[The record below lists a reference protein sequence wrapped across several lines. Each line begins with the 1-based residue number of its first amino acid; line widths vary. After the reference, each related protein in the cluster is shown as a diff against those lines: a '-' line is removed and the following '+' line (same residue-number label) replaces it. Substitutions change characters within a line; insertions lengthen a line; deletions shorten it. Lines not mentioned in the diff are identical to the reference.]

1 MAAPGAGFL
10 SSHLACVGELECL
23 LLGGGRVVML
33 NCVCSARLSLLW
45 CAFLI
50 ACGQVGVR
58 AQLFLS
64 GQNPASTSADLMVTL
79 AWDPCPCPDVNGY
92 FLCWGLASGACT
104 NFLDVGNVTNATI
117 AGLVSNVDYYF
128 TAVSYD
134 VEGNQSLPSSEI
146 RYSPSLANP
155 TVTAWPVASTI
166 TYGQT
171 LACSTLSGGSASSV
185 GGFTFT
191 EPSTIPDVGT
201 ALQSVTFT
209 PTDTANYN
217 TAYGSVSVTVVE
229 SLPPDAWFRV
239 GDGPEWYT
247 LPPCYSAREA
257 AALLFGG
264 TLSQYAVSTD
274 PYNINHM
281 AWVDGRGDTTYLNT
295 PASEDFKGGVLYDD
309 SGSYSAY
316 VGDHLDLSLSK
327 TNYVWFSV
335 APVII
340 GPPQSEVG
348 QIGGSASLQVAAIGA
363 DELSFQWY
371 LNETNLV
378 ADGTNSVLLL
388 TDVNPDQ
395 LGSYVVVVSNAYGSV
410 TSAPTSL
417 AVVRTAAYLREQP
430 YGGGRDGMGF

>member
-1 MAAPGAGFL
+1 M
-10 SSHLACVGELECL
+10 
-23 LLGGGRVVML
+23 
-33 NCVCSARLSLLW
+33 
-45 CAFLI
+45 
-50 ACGQVGVR
+50 
-58 AQLFLS
+58 
-64 GQNPASTSADLMVTL
+64 
-79 AWDPCPCPDVNGY
+79 
-92 FLCWGLASGACT
+92 
-104 NFLDVGNVTNATI
+104 
-117 AGLVSNVDYYF
+117 
-128 TAVSYD
+128 
-134 VEGNQSLPSSEI
+134 
-146 RYSPSLANP
+146 
-155 TVTAWPVASTI
+155 
-166 TYGQT
+166 
-171 LACSTLSGGSASSV
+171 
-185 GGFTFT
+185 
-191 EPSTIPDVGT
+191 
-201 ALQSVTFT
+201 TFT

-371 LNETNLV
+371 FNETNLV

-417 AVVRTAAYLREQP
+417 AVVGLPLTCGSNRTVEVGTAWDFDTPTVTGGTATVTVLLTVTNAGCGNGFSATRTWGASDAYGNSATCSQTITVVEQP
-430 YGGGRDGMGF
+430 TCNLLRSR

>member
-155 TVTAWPVASTI
+155 TVTAWPVASDDHLWPNP
-166 TYGQT
+166 G
-171 LACSTLSGGSASSV
+171 LLHLERWLGELGSAAS
-185 GGFTFT
+185 
-191 EPSTIPDVGT
+191 PSPS
-201 ALQSVTFT
+201 LRPS
-209 PTDTANYN
+209 PTL
-217 TAYGSVSVTVVE
+217 G
-229 SLPPDAWFRV
+229 R
-239 GDGPEWYT
+239 
-247 LPPCYSAREA
+247 
-257 AALLFGG
+257 
-264 TLSQYAVSTD
+264 LSRA
-274 PYNINHM
+274 
-281 AWVDGRGDTTYLNT
+281 
-295 PASEDFKGGVLYDD
+295 
-309 SGSYSAY
+309 
-316 VGDHLDLSLSK
+316 
-327 TNYVWFSV
+327 
-335 APVII
+335 
-340 GPPQSEVG
+340 
-348 QIGGSASLQVAAIGA
+348 
-363 DELSFQWY
+363 
-371 LNETNLV
+371 
-378 ADGTNSVLLL
+378 
-388 TDVNPDQ
+388 
-395 LGSYVVVVSNAYGSV
+395 
-410 TSAPTSL
+410 
-417 AVVRTAAYLREQP
+417 
-430 YGGGRDGMGF
+430 